1 LYGRLCSSLGRFD
14 DAIPL
19 IARAQELDPL
29 AHRLD
34 MATVLLRAGRYD
46 EAVASARSAT
56 ELDPA
61 GDRAQATLG
70 WALFLGGS
78 TDEGI
83 AHLRRAVVNSA
94 NTTSWLGQLGEALG
108 LAGRTD
114 EAHDVLRQL
123 EERSQ
128 ASFVSPYTFAYVY
141 TGLGEADRA
150 IDLLERAVRERTGA
164 AYGIKGSFLFAPLR
178 THPRFQ
184 ALLREMRLA

>member
-1 LYGRLCSSLGRFD
+1 MTDSHGK
-14 DAIPL
+14 
-19 IARAQELDPL
+19 
-29 AHRLD
+29 HRWVRWAVPA
-34 MATVLLRAGRYD
+34 ATLVLLALF
-46 EAVASARSAT
+46 ARKV
-56 ELDPA
+56 DW
-61 GDRAQATLG
+61 AQAWSAIAHADPTLLG
-70 WALFLGGS
+70 IATLANLGTLVVKGIRWALFLRGS

-108 LAGRTD
+108 LAGRRD

>member
-1 LYGRLCSSLGRFD
+1 MSLAESSRFRSSREPRSS
-14 DAIPL
+14 I
-19 IARAQELDPL
+19 RS
-29 AHRLD
+29 R
-34 MATVLLRAGRYD
+34 TGSTWRRCCY
-46 EAVASARSAT
+46 ARSAT
-56 ELDPA
+56 ELDPT

-70 WALFLGGS
+70 WALFLRGS

-108 LAGRTD
+108 LAGRRD

-123 EERSQ
+123 EDRSQ

-184 ALLREMRLA
+184 ALLREMRLV

>member
-1 LYGRLCSSLGRFD
+1 
-14 DAIPL
+14 
-19 IARAQELDPL
+19 
-29 AHRLD
+29 
-34 MATVLLRAGRYD
+34 MATVLLRAGRYG

-56 ELDPA
+56 ELDPS

-83 AHLRRAVVNSA
+83 AHLRKAVAHSA

-108 LAGRTD
+108 LTGRTD
-114 EAHDVLRQL
+114 EARAVLRQL
-123 EERSQ
+123 EERSR
-128 ASFVSPYTFAYVY
+128 ASFVSPYTLAYVY

-150 IDLLERAVRERTGA
+150 IDLLEHAVRERTGA

-184 ALLREMRLA
+184 ALLRELHLA